1 MSTISAN
8 KVVFIHYILTDDD
21 GNEIDSSRGAE
32 PMPYL
37 HGTGAIVEG
46 LEKALDGKT
55 TGDTIEVKVPPEQ
68 GYGPRTGQGQQVPRE
83 AFEGGEPQPGMPVG
97 IELEE
102 GKRVQMYIAEVNDT
116 HVTLTLDHPLAGMNL
131 NFKVEVMQIRDATKE
146 ELEHDHA
153 HDGDGHHH

>member
-1 MSTISAN
+1 MSTVSAN
-8 KVVFIHYILTDDD
+8 KVVFIHYVLTDDD
-21 GNEIDSSRGAE
+21 GQEIDSSRDSD

-46 LEKALDGKT
+46 LEKALEGKT
-55 TGDTIEVKVPPEQ
+55 KGDTLDLVVPPEQ

-131 NFKVEVMQIRDATKE
+131 HFKVEVMEIRDATKE
-146 ELEHDHA
+146 ELEHGHVD
-153 HDGDGHHH
+153 DERGDN